1 MLTALAVIIGFNLAL
16 VAIWSLSRAWVRL
29 INSRWE

>member
-16 VAIWSLSRAWVRL
+16 VTIAGLSRAWVRL